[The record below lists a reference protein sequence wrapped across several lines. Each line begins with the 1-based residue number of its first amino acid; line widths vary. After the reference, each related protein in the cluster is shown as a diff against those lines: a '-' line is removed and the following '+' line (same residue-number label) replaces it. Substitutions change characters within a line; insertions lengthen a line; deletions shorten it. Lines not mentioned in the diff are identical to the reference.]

1 MKPLSKYRKGGQT
14 SHDLHFSRKKQI
26 AQVRISRPSLPG
38 LVRISSLEMTMPQEV
53 CRFVGLRGY
62 IYLASRFSL
71 LLHPALNVRYGNE
84 RKYDVVMEYLEASI
98 SRYLPT

>member
-1 MKPLSKYRKGGQT
+1 
-14 SHDLHFSRKKQI
+14 
-26 AQVRISRPSLPG
+26 
-38 LVRISSLEMTMPQEV
+38 MPQEV